1 MQGRKH
7 FTEKLFTH
15 FQLSEWVPE
24 DNFYRRL
31 KEQLD
36 LHFLY
41 AATANY
47 YGSEGN
53 ESIDPVVFFKLILIG
68 YLENLNSDRRIME
81 AVRMRMDLLFFLG
94 YDLGERLPWH
104 STLSRTRQLYGEE
117 IFKQL
122 FKQVLIQCIEKGM
135 VAGRRQAIDS
145 FFVKANAS
153 MDSLV
158 KKEILDDAD
167 QYADELDSGERES
180 EEQKIIAFKKP
191 VKPKHE
197 QHISNS
203 THYSTTDSDA
213 RISVKPGK
221 NRQLNY
227 LGQVSVDTAH
237 HVITNIEA
245 HHADKRDSECLEQV
259 ITHAI
264 NNLKPGGLLIEE
276 IMADT
281 NYCSAS
287 ALQACEQKNITAYI
301 PNFGQY
307 KSNREGFTYDQDKD
321 QFVCAQGT
329 VLPLKKIRRTDR
341 AQLVKVYRSNS
352 HDCKQCLLRSSCIGK
367 SNFKSIE
374 QTIHQPLYDKM
385 HRRMQTLYAKQLRRI
400 RSSTVEP
407 VIGTLMNFHAIRRV
421 VTRGLPQA
429 HKCLLMAATAYNLK
443 KLMKF
448 KQRRAIS
455 VQSPLPKIKKVIVER
470 VRELQ
475 NSFTIV
481 IERNTVLGARKN
493 VFEFIRQSTRVH

>member
-1 MQGRKH
+1 MQGKKH

-31 KEQLD
+31 RSQLD
-36 LHFLY
+36 LQFVY
-41 AATANY
+41 AATAKY

-53 ESIDPVVFFKLILIG
+53 QSIDPVVFFKLILIG
-68 YLENLNSDRRIME
+68 YLENLTSDRRIME
-81 AVRMRMDLLFFLG
+81 TVHMRMDLLFFLG
-94 YDLGERLPWH
+94 YDLGEPLPWH

-122 FKQVLIQCIEKGM
+122 FKQVLKQCIEKEM

-158 KKEILDDAD
+158 KKQILDDAD
-167 QYADELDSGERES
+167 QYVDQLES
-180 EEQKIIAFKKP
+180 SEQDREEQKVMSLKKP

-203 THYSTTDSDA
+203 THCSTTDGDA

-245 HHADKRDSECLEQV
+245 HHADKRDSECLDAV
-259 ITHAI
+259 ITHTI
-264 NNLKPGGLLIEE
+264 NNLKPEGLLIEE

-281 NYCSAS
+281 NYCSAQ

-307 KSNREGFTYDQDKD
+307 KSSREGFTYDQQKD
-321 QFVCAQGT
+321 QFVCTQGV
-329 VLPLKKIRRTDR
+329 VLPLKKIRQTDR
-341 AQLVKVYRSNS
+341 AQWVKVYRSS
-352 HDCKQCLLRSSCIGK
+352 THDCKGCSLRASCIGK
-367 SNFKSIE
+367 SGFKSIE

-421 VTRGLPQA
+421 STRGIRLA

-448 KQRRAIS
+448 EKKRLIS
-455 VQSPLPKIKKVIVER
+455 VHRRL
-470 VRELQ
+470 
-475 NSFTIV
+475 
-481 IERNTVLGARKN
+481 
-493 VFEFIRQSTRVH
+493 